1 MLAVSERTKGDLIDL
16 YGVAADRIDV
26 VPHGVDP
33 VFSPGERPSTS
44 SYLLFVGAVQ
54 SRKNPPAAAEAAAAM
69 LRRGLDVTALSPDK
83 NHGKFYEH
91 LEAEGVEFH
100 NVKFEDFP
108 FGKSYDL
115 VLNGNEL
122 GSGSVRIHRPELQ
135 ERVMAVVG
143 LTREQA
149 YEKFGFLL
157 DAFRFGAPP
166 HGGIAI
172 GLDRVVMLVVGADSL
187 RDTIAFP
194 KTASATSL
202 MDGAPAEVDDESLTE
217 LHLKLDL

>member
-1 MLAVSERTKGDLIDL
+1 MHHMFTHPLESDLPYL
-16 YGVAADRIDV
+16 ES
-26 VPHGVDP
+26 DP
-33 VFSPGERPSTS
+33 ARVR
-44 SYLLFVGAVQ
+44 
-54 SRKNPPAAAEAAAAM
+54 AE
-69 LRRGLDVTALSPDK
+69 L
-83 NHGKFYEH
+83 
-91 LEAEGVEFH
+91 
-100 NVKFEDFP
+100 
-108 FGKSYDL
+108 YDL

-135 ERVMAVVG
+135 ERVMAVIG

-202 MDGAPAEVDDESLTE
+202 MDGAPAEVDQESLTE

>member
-1 MLAVSERTKGDLIDL
+1 M
-16 YGVAADRIDV
+16 GVI
-26 VPHGVDP
+26 
-33 VFSPGERPSTS
+33 
-44 SYLLFVGAVQ
+44 
-54 SRKNPPAAAEAAAAM
+54 
-69 LRRGLDVTALSPDK
+69 
-83 NHGKFYEH
+83 
-91 LEAEGVEFH
+91 
-100 NVKFEDFP
+100 
-108 FGKSYDL
+108 
-115 VLNGNEL
+115 
-122 GSGSVRIHRPELQ
+122 
-135 ERVMAVVG
+135 G

-202 MDGAPAEVDDESLTE
+202 MDGAPAEVDPESLAE